1 MEITCTNFEKDT
13 HVVSVMTDQLRE
25 TVAEVRKKKETVSEV
40 RDEKDNRPLLHQIR
54 RPRKTDGEGENPSKE
69 SGNRD
74 ESSSDKRSKIPRRC
88 ANCSNPSCVFWH
100 PSVCQNC
107 KSKTRCTFGNKG
119 FFRHVEAEE
128 KPSKKSKKGGARG
141 SVALLKE
148 SAQFGC
154 VFQDSHLRKSIL
166 REERKFGTKRAVK
179 FSKGTWHQIKMRERK
194 GPSRGIIQKCE
205 PHECSRCAPNFGE
218 RSHEETLHQ
227 ERCARRVAWD

>member
-88 ANCSNPSCVFWH
+88 ANCNNPSCVFWH

-148 SAQFGC
+148 SAQLGC

-166 REERKFGTKRAVK
+166 REQGKIGIKTRR
-179 FSKGTWHQIKMRERK
+179 QILQ
-194 GPSRGIIQKCE
+194 G
-205 PHECSRCAPNFGE
+205 HLAPNKNAGKKG
-218 RSHEETLHQ
+218 SI
-227 ERCARRVAWD
+227 ARNYPKV